1 MTVSTRYVVPLAVV
15 LAIGMVPTLI
25 HSYAGVTVDDGLR
38 ARDLNVRIAG
48 SSGVETSR
56 KPDWVKRRL
65 ASEDWQERRYSIGG
79 REVVLFIGRSYDAT
93 ALYHHPELALAYG
106 IDFQVSGLVNIAGA
120 PAFALDGRTQPNLA
134 MYALHA
140 NESFIADPIRFQI
153 RNATMGIFRG
163 RSAMTLFF
171 VLERGAPI
179 SDDPTTSAAARVLE
193 AALVDF
199 RRAFEGTATKDVR

>member
-25 HSYAGVTVDDGLR
+25 HSYAGVTVDDGVR
-38 ARDLNVRIAG
+38 AHDLNVRIQGA
-48 SSGVETSR
+48 SAPETSR

-79 REVVLFIGRSYDAT
+79 REVVLFIGRSYDAK

-106 IDFQVSGLVNIAGA
+106 IDFESRGIVDLKGV
-120 PAFALDGRTQPNLA
+120 PVHALSGRTQPNLA

-140 NESFIADPIRFQI
+140 DDSFVADPVRFQL
-153 RNATMGIFRG
+153 RNATSGLFRG
-163 RSAMTLFF
+163 RLPMTLFF
-171 VLERGAPI
+171 ALERGAEAN
-179 SDDPTTSAAARVLE
+179 DGLERTGAARVLQ
-193 AALVDF
+193 AAVDEF
-199 RRAFEGTATKDVR
+199 VQALNAEKRAN